1 MTRILFAFLTAT
13 LLLISGTATAA
24 GGALSNAETSSGL
37 QAAITR
43 SAEIAVAQLSGNN
56 GFLNNDKVRIELPES
71 LRKAEDLARKLGYS
85 RQADE
90 LVEAMNHAAEL
101 AVVEAKPLLIKAVKK
116 MTFKDAKDILLG
128 PPDAATQYFRRTTSD
143 ALSVKFL
150 PIVQKATE
158 RVQLAQKYKEFSGKA
173 AKLGLVD
180 ERDSNLDNYVT
191 RKTMDGLFVMIAE
204 QEKQIRDDPIGT
216 GSSLLKKV
224 FGSIGK

>member
-128 PPDAATQYFRRTTSD
+128 PPDATTQYFRRTTSD